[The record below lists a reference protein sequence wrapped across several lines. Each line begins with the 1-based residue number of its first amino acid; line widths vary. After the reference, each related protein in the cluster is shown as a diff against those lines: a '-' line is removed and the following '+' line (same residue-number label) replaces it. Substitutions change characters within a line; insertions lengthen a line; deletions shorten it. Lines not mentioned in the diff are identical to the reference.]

1 MKLSLKE
8 YIELYYNTQRDF
20 ASALKVTPQ
29 QVTKWLRAGW
39 LVVDNNLLSVN
50 RELPP
55 VPAKYDN
62 TFPYYAEMRE
72 LNFKGTG
79 KLHAVCTIL
88 RQNRFD
94 PKTKNSDYDIYVT
107 AKIEYQGKER
117 TVTGSFPLD
126 FVPESFTCVI
136 FGDNSWES
144 DDGDYM
150 AAFSVDILS
159 PKQLGLDIGLEYFKY
174 LEDQFCAA
182 AFNFLRNADMT
193 QNDVKDTESA
203 YRGWLEIDEEDLE

>member
-1 MKLSLKE
+1 M
-8 YIELYYNTQRDF
+8 
-20 ASALKVTPQ
+20 
-29 QVTKWLRAGW
+29 
-39 LVVDNNLLSVN
+39 
-50 RELPP
+50 
-55 VPAKYDN
+55 
-62 TFPYYAEMRE
+62 
-72 LNFKGTG
+72 
-79 KLHAVCTIL
+79 
-88 RQNRFD
+88 
-94 PKTKNSDYDIYVT
+94 
-107 AKIEYQGKER
+107 
-117 TVTGSFPLD
+117 
-126 FVPESFTCVI
+126 I

-174 LEDQFCAA
+174 TEDQFCAA

>member
-8 YIELYYNTQRDF
+8 YIELYYSTQRDF
-20 ASALKVTPQ
+20 ATALKVTPQ
-29 QVTKWLRAGW
+29 QVTKWLRAGRQ
-39 LVVDNNLLSVN
+39 VVDNNLLSVN

-72 LNFKGTG
+72 LSFKGTG
-79 KLHAVCTIL
+79 KLHAVRTIL

-107 AKIEYQGKER
+107 AKIEYQEKKR

-126 FVPESFTCVI
+126 LVPESFTCMI
-136 FGDNSWES
+136 FGDDSWGS

-159 PKQLGLDIGLEYFKY
+159 PKELGLDIGLEYFKY

-182 AFNFLRNADMT
+182 AFNFLRNTDMT
-193 QNDVKDTESA
+193 QNDAKDTESV
-203 YRGWLEIDEEDLE
+203 YGGRLEIDEEDLE

>member
-8 YIELYYNTQRDF
+8 YIELYYSTQRDF
-20 ASALKVTPQ
+20 ATALKVTPQ

-39 LVVDNNLLSVN
+39 KVVDNNLSSVN

-62 TFPYYAEMRE
+62 TFPHYAEMRE
-72 LNFKGTG
+72 LSFNGTG
-79 KLHAVCTIL
+79 KLHAVRTIL

-94 PKTKNSDYDIYVT
+94 PKTNNSDYDVYVT
-107 AKIEYQGKER
+107 AKIEHQGKMR

-126 FVPESFTCVI
+126 SVPDSFTCVI
-136 FGDNSWES
+136 FGDDSWGS
-144 DDGDYM
+144 DDGDWL
-150 AAFSVDILS
+150 AAFSVDILP
-159 PKQLGLDIGLEYFKY
+159 PKQLGLDVGVEYFKY

-182 AFNFLRNADMT
+182 AFNFLRKTDMT
-193 QNDVKDTESA
+193 QNDVEETDTA
-203 YRGWLEIDEEDLE
+203 HDGWLGLGEEDLE